1 MSFFLYK
8 VTLLCYFILYFFPH
22 NMTNDTLF
30 NVLKDFSPIS
40 LDQLNASMSLMERVE
55 KKYLITLQDLWKIM
69 KELKDSY
76 FILSIKNNSIFV
88 YDNTYMDTDDFIFFH
103 QHEKNLKSRVKV
115 RTRQYVDSNIA
126 FFEFK
131 QKDGD
136 LIRKSRFDV
145 PVDESKEMTNNGRS
159 FYQNMC
165 TSLELPYTHANLKPK
180 LRTLYKRITLCSK
193 KNDERITID
202 FDIKLQDITEKGKE
216 LISMWPV
223 AIIETKSSH
232 KKCQSHII
240 LSKLHSKPARW
251 CSKYCLGIVYSG
263 LVAETKHFKN
273 TMNFIDNANKP
284 IQKIAKKT
292 TNKLDTF
299 KKAIVKKVTKKTTPP
314 IIKTIAPK
322 PIKKTVNTKVTITK

>member
-1 MSFFLYK
+1 
-8 VTLLCYFILYFFPH
+8 
-22 NMTNDTLF
+22 MTNDILF
-30 NVLKDFSPIS
+30 NVLKEFTPIS
-40 LDQLNASMSLMERVE
+40 LDQLNANMSLMERIE

-69 KELKDSY
+69 KELKNNY

-136 LIRKSRFDV
+136 LIRKSRFDM
-145 PVDESKEMTNNGRS
+145 PVWEAKEMTHNGKA

-202 FDIKLQDITEKGKE
+202 FDIKLQDITKQGKE
-216 LISMWPV
+216 MISLGPV

-232 KKCQSHII
+232 KKSQSHSI
-240 LSKLHSKPARW
+240 LNKLQYTAAKW
-251 CSKYCLGIVYSG
+251 CSKYCLGVVYSG
-263 LVAETKHFKN
+263 LVTETKHFNN
-273 TMNFIDNANKP
+273 TMKFIDTVNKP
-284 IQKIAKKT
+284 IKKTTIKT
-292 TNKLDTF
+292 TNKLTSL
-299 KKAIVKKVTKKTTPP
+299 KKDIIKKVEKKIILPPTTNIKAKKTN
-314 IIKTIAPK
+314 IIKDTI
-322 PIKKTVNTKVTITK
+322 KTTTTK

>member
-1 MSFFLYK
+1 MLFYIIFFL
-8 VTLLCYFILYFFPH
+8 H
-22 NMTNDTLF
+22 SMTNDTLF

-88 YDNTYMDTDDFIFFH
+88 YDNTYMDTDGLIFFH
-103 QHEKNLKSRVKV
+103 QHENNLKSRVKV

-136 LIRKSRFDV
+136 LIRKSRFDM
-145 PVDESKEMTNNGRS
+145 PVWESKEMTNNGKS

-165 TSLELPYTHANLKPK
+165 TSLDLPYTHANLKPK

-202 FDIKLQDITEKGKE
+202 FDVKLQDITEKGKE

-232 KKCQSHII
+232 KKCQSHTI
-240 LSKLHSKPARW
+240 LSKLKYTAARW
-251 CSKYCLGIVYSG
+251 CSKYCLGIVYSW

-273 TMNFIDNANKP
+273 TMKFIDTANKP
-284 IQKIAKKT
+284 IQKISQKT
-292 TNKLDTF
+292 TNKLGTF
-299 KKAIVKKVTKKTTPP
+299 KKSIVKEVEKKIISPTKKINTIPKS
-314 IIKTIAPK
+314 IKQ
-322 PIKKTVNTKVTITK
+322 TVNTKLAVIK

>member
-1 MSFFLYK
+1 
-8 VTLLCYFILYFFPH
+8 
-22 NMTNDTLF
+22 
-30 NVLKDFSPIS
+30 
-40 LDQLNASMSLMERVE
+40 
-55 KKYLITLQDLWKIM
+55 M
-69 KELKDSY
+69 KELKDNY

-136 LIRKSRFDV
+136 LIRKSRFDM
-145 PVDESKEMTNNGRS
+145 PIEEAKEMTNNGKA

-165 TSLELPYTHANLKPK
+165 NSLKLPYTHANLKPK

-202 FDIKLQDITEKGKE
+202 FDIKLQDITEKGKT

-232 KKCQSHII
+232 KKCKSHII
-240 LSKLHSKPARW
+240 LNQLHSKPARW
-251 CSKYCLGIVYSG
+251 CSKYCLGIVYGG
-263 LVAETKHFKN
+263 LVSETKHFKN
-273 TMNFIDNANKP
+273 TMKFIDTVNKP

-292 TNKLDTF
+292 NNKLTNF
-299 KKAIVKKVTKKTTPP
+299 KKDIVKKAEKKILSPVP
-314 IIKTIAPK
+314 IKNIIKKNITPWKRTIAQK
-322 PIKKTVNTKVTITK
+322 IIVTQ

>member
-1 MSFFLYK
+1 
-8 VTLLCYFILYFFPH
+8 
-22 NMTNDTLF
+22 
-30 NVLKDFSPIS
+30 
-40 LDQLNASMSLMERVE
+40 
-55 KKYLITLQDLWKIM
+55 M

-136 LIRKSRFDV
+136 LIRKSRFDM
-145 PVDESKEMTNNGRS
+145 PVGESKEMTNNGRS

-216 LISMWPV
+216 LISM
-223 AIIETKSSH
+223 
-232 KKCQSHII
+232 
-240 LSKLHSKPARW
+240 
-251 CSKYCLGIVYSG
+251 
-263 LVAETKHFKN
+263 
-273 TMNFIDNANKP
+273 
-284 IQKIAKKT
+284 
-292 TNKLDTF
+292 
-299 KKAIVKKVTKKTTPP
+299 
-314 IIKTIAPK
+314 
-322 PIKKTVNTKVTITK
+322 

>member
-1 MSFFLYK
+1 
-8 VTLLCYFILYFFPH
+8 
-22 NMTNDTLF
+22 MTNDTLF

-136 LIRKSRFDV
+136 LIRKSRFDM
-145 PVDESKEMTNNGRS
+145 PVGESKEMTNNGRS

-202 FDIKLQDITEKGKE
+202 FDVKLQDITEKGKE
-216 LISMWPV
+216 LISLWPV

-232 KKCQSHII
+232 KKCQSHTIF
-240 LSKLHSKPARW
+240 SKLNSKPAKW

-263 LVAETKHFKN
+263 LVPETKHFKN
-273 TMNFIDNANKP
+273 TMKFIDTANKP
-284 IQKIAKKT
+284 IQKVVRKT
-292 TNKLDTF
+292 TTKIDTF
-299 KKAIVKKVTKKTTPP
+299 KKAIVKTVEKKTTPP
-314 IIKTIAPK
+314 IVKTTTPK
-322 PIKKTVNTKVTITK
+322 PIKKTVSTKVPTTK